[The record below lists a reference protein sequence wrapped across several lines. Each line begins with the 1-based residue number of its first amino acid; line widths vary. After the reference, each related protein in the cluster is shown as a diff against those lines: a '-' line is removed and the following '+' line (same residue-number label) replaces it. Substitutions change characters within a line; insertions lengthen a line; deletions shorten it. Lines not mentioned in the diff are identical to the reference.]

1 MVESRAWHGMTQTE
15 HEALRDQWA
24 AKGYRFVSVSIYGS
38 VDDPVFAAVMVQQ
51 AEPVAQRDWPVMT
64 EPELQVALVVQAAQG
79 FGPVIVAA
87 TGTADDHRFSAVFE
101 PQATMPRTTL
111 GLTLG
116 SADNAYTDPATIQ
129 GANYA
134 ARHDGLILSWAASYG
149 TPDDRR
155 FAGIWQPNPRRP
167 TRRAARGDATL
178 WNCDGVDDTA
188 DYYQA
193 RFDAEKAAWIRPG
206 FVTVGPGNTYM
217 SVFVANEMGPQ
228 QSRHNMTPEEYQTQ
242 FTTLKGEGYFPV
254 CVQACGTDA
263 ASARFAALFVQQLTI
278 VPRKFIPPTG
288 PGPDIPDIDN
298 VVQTLMLTPPA
309 IRHAAL
315 AIVHGTKL
323 VYARGYTLA
332 EPDWPVVQ
340 PTTLFRL
347 ASVSE
352 LPTALGI
359 FQLIEAGVLDPAR
372 SLQDILNLTAI
383 GGGPPKDPNFSKVTI
398 QSLLEHTSGLKG
410 PKGAADVLAAF
421 RGADILNATLPV
433 TSDMVNAYV
442 ASQQLVSQPGKVQVY
457 SPLGYYLLGQVIIK
471 LIGLPDLA
479 TSLQPNFL
487 SLLGIGRIRAGVDL
501 LADQSADE
509 ARYQAA
515 TFPNPVSDLTVAQSL
530 MTPDQPL
537 VASGYGDN
545 GVALAGGG
553 GGLSGAATDIARLV
567 AILLDTNDNPALK
580 RVTLEQML
588 SQAAVNNAARY
599 AIQGNSAR
607 AGFGLDSAGWRGP
620 GIYYGQKGGSNE
632 DSVSGI
638 WFDAESTGGESA
650 DPRWGLVALFG
661 TNASQFH
668 EGYWGDVMNIAKKEL
683 ADALDLFP
691 QFGMPSL

>member
-1 MVESRAWHGMTQTE
+1 MVESRAWRGKTQTE
-15 HEALRDQWA
+15 HEKLRDQWA

-38 VDDPVFAAVMVQQ
+38 VDAPVFAAVMVQE

-64 EPELQVALVVQAAQG
+64 EPELSAALVIQAGQG
-79 FGPVIVAA
+79 YVPFILAA
-87 TGTADDHRFSAVFE
+87 TGTADDPRFSAVFE
-101 PQATMPRTTL
+101 PQESFTL
-111 GLTLG
+111 TRHGLTLG
-116 SADNAYTDPATIQ
+116 SGPDAYKDPATIQ
-129 GANYA
+129 GANFA
-134 ARHDGLILSWAASYG
+134 ARKNGLILSWAASYG

-155 FAGIWQPNPRRP
+155 FAGIWQPNR
-167 TRRAARGDATL
+167 DATL
-178 WNCDGVDDTA
+178 WNCDAVDDTA

-193 RFDAEKAAWIRPG
+193 RFGAQKAAWIRPG

-217 SVFVANEMGPQ
+217 SLFVANEMGPQ
-228 QSRHNMTPEEYQTQ
+228 QSRHNMTPEEYQGQ

-254 CVQACGTDA
+254 CVQACGADA
-263 ASARFAALFVQQLTI
+263 ASARFAALFVQQQTI
-278 VPRKFIPPTG
+278 VPRTFTPPTG
-288 PGPDIPDIDN
+288 PGPSNPDIDN
-298 VVQTLMLTPPA
+298 VVQTLMRTSPA

-332 EPDWPVVQ
+332 EPDWPIVQ
-340 PTTLFRL
+340 PRTPFRL

-359 FQLIEAGVLDPAR
+359 FQLIEAGVLDPAT

-383 GGGPPKDPNFSKVTI
+383 GGGLPADPRIAKVTI
-398 QSLLEHTSGLKG
+398 QSLLEHTSGLQG
-410 PKGAADVLAAF
+410 PANASDIIAAF
-421 RGADILNATLPV
+421 ESAGVPALLPATV
-433 TSDMVNAYV
+433 EMGNAYV
-442 ASQQLVSQPGKVQVY
+442 ASQQLLSEPGKVQVY
-457 SPLGYYLLGQVIIK
+457 SPLGYYLLGQVITK
-471 LIGLPDLA
+471 LVGLPDLA
-479 TSLQPNFL
+479 TALEPYLL
-487 SLLGIGRIRAGVDL
+487 SLLGIGAIRAGVDL

-515 TFPNPVSDLTVAQSL
+515 ATFPGPVSDLEVKQSL

-537 VASGYGDN
+537 VAAGYGDN

-553 GGLSGAATDIARLV
+553 GGLSGAAPDIARLV

-588 SQAAVNNAARY
+588 SQAAVCAAVP
-599 AIQGNSAR
+599 SHTR
-607 AGFGLDSAGWRGP
+607 AGYGLDSAGWRGP

-632 DSVSGI
+632 DSASGI

-661 TNASQFH
+661 TRASQFH
-668 EGYWGDVMNIAKKEL
+668 EGYWTDVMNIAKNEL
-683 ADALDLFP
+683 ADAPDLFP